1 MMFDENGNA
10 VDTLETTVHGFD
22 PVTGEFTGTY
32 DVRVIEGT
40 GIPGLSTLTAPPKD
54 KAGYACVCQKG
65 NWVYLKDLRGQ
76 TVYAT
81 ATGQAQQIA
90 YLGDIQQGYVSA
102 APATPYDVWN
112 GKKWVTDTEAQKAA
126 QVVQLEAVR
135 TSLLSQAD
143 DIMRDWRDELAL
155 GVISDEDKAK
165 LLNWLDYKKHVKAVN
180 ISVGE
185 SISWPE
191 EPADVA

>member
-1 MMFDENGNA
+1 MFDENGNA
-10 VDTLETTVHGFD
+10 LKTLEITVYGFD
-22 PVTGEFTGTY
+22 SVTAEYSGAYETRIF
-32 DVRVIEGT
+32 EGT
-40 GIPGLSTLTAPPKD
+40 GIPGASTLTPPPAVKV
-54 KAGYACVCQKG
+54 GYSRVFRVGDWA
-65 NWVYLKDLRGQ
+65 YMKDLRGQ

-90 YLGDIQQGYVSA
+90 YLGDVHQGYVSA

-135 TSLLSQAD
+135 TSLLSEAD

-155 GVISDEDKAK
+155 GVISDDDKAK
-165 LLNWLDYKKHVKAVN
+165 LLNWLNYKKRVKAVD
-180 ISVGE
+180 ISLGE
-185 SISWPE
+185 SIIWPE